1 MSNLFRQF
9 SFTPETIKEVRDAVA
24 SGAEVNV
31 TPRYPSLDG
40 ETEVHGCILGK
51 GKDVRVW
58 VSQRLFDEASA
69 K

>member
-1 MSNLFRQF
+1 M
-9 SFTPETIKEVRDAVA
+9 RDAVA
-24 SGAEVNV
+24 SGAEINV

-40 ETEVHGCILGK
+40 DNEVHGCILGK